1 MLVAVMVT
9 VVAVVFLP
17 VVLKTVAPVISA
29 EDNCADEIR
38 TRGLTVHCSWLL
50 QTGECEG
57 EVCERKDTRGQQ
69 VSASAGCAAS
79 SSSCQQ
85 VLSSY
90 QHPRPLHPE
99 EAPPSLPV
107 TEVSP
112 AGRGLG
118 GAYGFASAT
127 TSLPLPGPN
136 LAETLHLTYFPCA
149 LSCERPCYPGKL
161 HPSVPTHPLLS
172 SPGWPQVGTNV

>member
-1 MLVAVMVT
+1 MLMRSG
-9 VVAVVFLP
+9 P
-17 VVLKTVAPVISA
+17 GVLQFIVPGSY
-29 EDNCADEIR
+29 
-38 TRGLTVHCSWLL
+38 GLENVK
-50 QTGECEG
+50 GG
-57 EVCERKDTRGQQ
+57 VCERKDTRGQQ

-79 SSSCQQ
+79 RSSCQQ

-118 GAYGFASAT
+118 GAYCFASAT

-136 LAETLHLTYFPCA
+136 LAETSHLTYFPCA
-149 LSCERPCYPGKL
+149 LSCERPCYPGGASLLPWRRIPHSPPQAGPRWEQMYKVIL
-161 HPSVPTHPLLS
+161 LVLGLVPES
-172 SPGWPQVGTNV
+172 STT